1 MERALSPPSNALVLR
16 PVITCT
22 SPAKPY
28 TLGTPSPPPG
38 GEGELRLNGVHP
50 YFPCLTARSDRDY
63 DLIFK
68 GDKPYTLGTPSPAGG
83 SKGRGG

>member
-1 MERALSPPSNALVLR
+1 MSKISRIVIAFHAVRKTQTARVHPPH
-16 PVITCT
+16 P
-22 SPAKPY
+22 P
-28 TLGTPSPPPG
+28 TPSPPPG